1 METLIFTVLNRMMKN
16 IKFLMTLLGLIEFV
30 THVHAQGLFETGG
43 EESENNMGRRIEL
56 NGYGRGTLYIGEKD
70 SNTEISSGYAEAAF
84 RMKFI
89 PDRSV
94 TIFSEFRLR
103 GGYEYGSRILE
114 PVLRE
119 LYADIYFGRLD
130 FRLGHQIIVWG
141 RADGINPTDNLTPG
155 NYFVRSPEPDD
166 MRLGNYLFRGRYRL
180 TENIRLEG
188 IWVPFYRYSIYRFD
202 LFEMPGYV
210 KFKDTEHLSWE
221 SSGGNTGLK
230 AEFLFRG
237 IDGSVSWFSGF
248 DPQPGID
255 IDHLGMKMTG
265 DIDMDLAAAAYRHH
279 TIGADFAIV
288 AGSFGI
294 RGEAGLRIPVNDYR
308 DKIFTPETDFR
319 YVFGVDRSVGNFN
332 IMVQYIGQWVPD
344 YQEMPELM
352 LFQES
357 EEMTFP
363 ETLSYTEI
371 PAMIDEQIKGFNRII
386 HGQTHRVSHTFSL
399 RPSLDLMYHTLKID
413 VFAMYNLST
422 EEVTVMPKLTY
433 SVSDY
438 WSISLGG
445 QYFDGPENTLNDFVG
460 PVFNGGFLEVR
471 RSF

>member
-1 METLIFTVLNRMMKN
+1 MV
-16 IKFLMTLLGLIEFV
+16 FLEFAI
-30 THVHAQGLFETGG
+30 HVHAQGLFETGG
-43 EESENNMGRRIEL
+43 EESENNMERRIEL
-56 NGYGRGTLYIGEKD
+56 NGYGRGSLYIGEED
-70 SNTEISSGYAEAAF
+70 GSAEVSSGYAEAAF

-119 LYADIYFGRLD
+119 LYADIYIGKFDL
-130 FRLGHQIIVWG
+130 RLGHQIIVWG
-141 RADGINPTDNLTPG
+141 RADGINPTDNLTPR

-166 MRLGNYLFRGRYRL
+166 IRLGNYLFRGRYRL
-180 TENIRLEG
+180 TENVKLEV
-188 IWVPFYRYSIYRFD
+188 IWVPFYRHSIYRFD

-210 KFKDTEHLSWE
+210 NFKDTEYLSWE

-237 IDGSVSWFSGF
+237 VDGSLSWFSGF

-255 IDHLGMKMTG
+255 IDHLGMEMTG
-265 DIDMDLAAAAYRHH
+265 DIAMDLTAAAYRHH
-279 TIGADFAIV
+279 TIGADFATV

-294 RGEAGLRIPVNDYR
+294 RGEAGLRIPVDEYR
-308 DKIFTPETDFR
+308 DKIYTPETDFR
-319 YVFGVDRSVGNFN
+319 YVFGVDRSIGNFN
-332 IMVQYIGQWVPD
+332 IMVQYIGQWVPG
-344 YQEMPELM
+344 YQGMPELM
-352 LFQES
+352 LFQQL
-357 EEMTFP
+357 EEMPFP

-371 PAMIDEQIKGFNRII
+371 PAMIDEQIRGFNRII

-399 RPSLDLMYHTLKID
+399 RPSMDLMYHTLKID

-422 EEVTVMPKLTY
+422 EELTVMPKLTY
-433 SVSDY
+433 SVTDY

-445 QYFDGPENTLNDFVG
+445 QYFGGPENTLNDMAG
-460 PVFNGGFLEVR
+460 PVFNGGFLEVK

>member
-1 METLIFTVLNRMMKN
+1 MMRKIKYIMILMAFLGFT
-16 IKFLMTLLGLIEFV
+16 IHI
-30 THVHAQGLFETGG
+30 HAQGLFETGG
-43 EESENNMGRRIEL
+43 EESENNMGNRIEL
-56 NGYGRGTLYIGEKD
+56 NGYGRGVLYTGEED
-70 SNTEISSGYAEAAF
+70 GNAEVSSGYAETAF

-94 TIFSEFRLR
+94 TIFSAFRLR
-103 GGYEYGSRILE
+103 GGYEYGNRILE

-119 LYADIYFGRLD
+119 MYADIYLGKLD
-130 FRLGHQIIVWG
+130 LRLGHQIIAWG
-141 RADGINPTDNLTPG
+141 RADGINPTDNLTPK

-166 MRLGNYLFRGRYRL
+166 MRLGNYLFRARYRL

-188 IWVPFYRYSIYRFD
+188 IWVPFYRFSIYRFD
-202 LFEMPGYV
+202 LFEMPDYV
-210 KFKDTEHLSWE
+210 KFKQAENPSWE

-248 DPQPGID
+248 NPQPGID
-255 IDHLGMKMTG
+255 IDHLNMEMTG
-265 DIDMDLAAAAYRHH
+265 DIDMELAAAAYRHH
-279 TIGADFAIV
+279 TIGADFAAV

-308 DKIFTPETDFR
+308 DEIFTPETDFR
-319 YVFGVDRSVGNFN
+319 YVFGVDRSFGNFN

-344 YQEMPELM
+344 FHKMPELM
-352 LFQES
+352 LFRQS
-357 EEMTFP
+357 EEIPFP
-363 ETLSYTEI
+363 ETLTYTEI

-386 HGQTHRVSHTFSL
+386 HGQTRRVSHTFSL

-413 VFAMYNLST
+413 VFYMYDLST
-422 EEVTVMPKLTY
+422 EELTVMPKLTF

-445 QYFDGPENTLNDFVG
+445 QYFDGQENTLNDFVG
-460 PVFNGGFLEVR
+460 PVFNGGFIEVK